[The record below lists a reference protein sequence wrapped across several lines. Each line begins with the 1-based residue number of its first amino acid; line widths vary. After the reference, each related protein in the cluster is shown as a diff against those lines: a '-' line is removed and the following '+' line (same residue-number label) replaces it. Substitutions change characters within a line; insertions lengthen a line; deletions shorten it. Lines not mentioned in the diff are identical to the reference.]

1 MLKYSDIVIAYHLV
15 VNVGV
20 STITLIQ
27 FKLSALFSVSAD
39 KLNLNMG
46 TGLLFC

>member
-1 MLKYSDIVIAYHLV
+1 MLKHSDIVIAYHLV
-15 VNVGV
+15 VSVGG

-27 FKLSALFSVSAD
+27 FKLSALIENSVD
-39 KLNLNMG
+39 NLNFNMG